1 MIHNRV
7 LLALVYKFINNQ
19 MKKILSIVGVI
30 IVIGL
35 AVILI
40 GNNNKADNTS
50 NNKQIVI
57 GAVISQTGY
66 AAVDGMNI
74 KNGID
79 MAVEDLRKEGV
90 DVRVAYEDDA
100 TDPKQTI
107 SAINKLILT
116 EKPDVL
122 MGPIWSFLID
132 AALPVIN
139 QNKIVTFIPSSSS
152 EVVNGISPYIFYGTY
167 KNIEEIVPLANFLK
181 ENSLKN
187 IAIVV
192 SNDSWG
198 ESQYQPYTQVA
209 NMVGGSVVVSEKIN
223 YGTDKDVLPTIVTKI
238 IKAKTDVVLWTGYD
252 EGGTILM
259 RKLQE
264 QGYAGTVVVGG
275 SVMSGLVNR
284 GVVNLQIT
292 DKLYSMNIPMDPA
305 FRAKYIAKYNQE
317 PGISADSAYDGV
329 MILVKG
335 IQEGKTSDDLANYL
349 RDGFTYKGFLGTY
362 DFDKLGDIIGGEW
375 TINKLIKQ

>member
-1 MIHNRV
+1 MN
-7 LLALVYKFINNQ
+7 
-19 MKKILSIVGVI
+19 KKILISIAVI
-30 IVIGL
+30 VVIVL
-35 AVILI
+35 AVIF
-40 GNNNKADNTS
+40 GTKDENKVSRNNKP
-50 NNKQIVI
+50 IVI

-74 KNGID
+74 KNGME
-79 MAVEDLRKEGV
+79 MAVNDLRAEGV
-90 DVRVAYEDDA
+90 NVKIAYEDDG
-100 TDPKQTI
+100 TDPKQSV
-107 SAINKLILT
+107 SAINKLIAT

-139 QNKIVTFIPSSSS
+139 TNKIVTFIPSSSS
-152 EVVNGISPYIFYGTY
+152 EVVNGTSSYIFYGTY
-167 KNIEEIVPLANFLK
+167 KNMEEIVPLSNFLK

-198 ESQYQPYTQVA
+198 ESQYIPYTQVA
-209 NMVGGSVVVSEKIN
+209 NMTGGNVVVSEKIN
-223 YGTDKDVLPTIVTKI
+223 YGTDKDVIPTIVTKI
-238 IKAKTDVVLWTGYD
+238 IKSKTDVVLWTGYD

-259 RKLQE
+259 KKLQE
-264 QGYAGTVVVGG
+264 QGYTGTVVVGG

-284 GVVNLQIT
+284 GTVTLRST
-292 DKLYSMNIPMDPA
+292 DKLYSINIPMDPA
-305 FRAKYIAKYNQE
+305 FRAKYIATYKQE

-329 MILVKG
+329 KILVKG
-335 IQEGKTSDDLANYL
+335 IQAGKTGIELSNYL
-349 RDGFTYKGFLGTY
+349 RDGFTYRGYLGSY
-362 DFDKLGDIIGGEW
+362 DFDSKGDIIGGQW

>member
-1 MIHNRV
+1 
-7 LLALVYKFINNQ
+7 

-30 IVIGL
+30 VIIALAIV
-35 AVILI
+35 LI
-40 GNNNKADNTS
+40 GNQGEEKSVNNS
-50 NNKQIVI
+50 QQIVI

-74 KNGID
+74 KNGME

-90 DVRVAYEDDA
+90 EVKVVYEDDG
-100 TDPKQTI
+100 TDPKQSV
-107 SAINKLILT
+107 SAINKLIAT

-122 MGPIWSFLID
+122 VGPIWSFLID

-139 QNKIVTFIPSSSS
+139 TNKIVTFIPSSSS
-152 EVVNGISPYIFYGTY
+152 EVVNGTSSYIFYGTY
-167 KNIEEIVPLANFLK
+167 KNMEEIVPLANFLK
-181 ENSLKN
+181 EKSLKN

-209 NMVGGSVVVSEKIN
+209 NMVGGNVVVSEKIN
-223 YGTDKDVLPTIVTKI
+223 YGTDKDVIPTIVTKI
-238 IKAKTDVVLWTGYD
+238 IKSKTDVVLWTGYD
-252 EGGTILM
+252 EGGTILVK
-259 RKLQE
+259 KLQE
-264 QGYAGTVVVGG
+264 QGYTGTVVVGG

-284 GVVNLQIT
+284 GTVTLRAT
-292 DKLYSMNIPMDPA
+292 DKLYSLNIPMDPA

-329 MILVKG
+329 KILVKG
-335 IQEGKTSDDLANYL
+335 IQAGKSGIDLANYL

-362 DFDKLGDIIGGEW
+362 DFDASGDIVGGQW
-375 TINKLIKQ
+375 TINRLVKQN